1 VSGLTYDAGALVA
14 AEGGDRRM
22 WAIHRR
28 ALERLHIPT
37 IPAGVLAQGW
47 RGGPQHV
54 LARLLGGCAVE
65 PLDEP
70 TARAS
75 GQLLGRAKSADAI
88 DASVVVGAMRRGDA
102 IVTSDPGDIDALAGA
117 VGHRLNIIGIRHD

>member
-1 VSGLTYDAGALVA
+1 MSGLTYDAGALVA
-14 AEGGDRRM
+14 AEDGDRRM

-28 ALERLHIPT
+28 ALERLHTPT
-37 IPAGVLAQGW
+37 VPAGALAQAW
-47 RGGPQHV
+47 RGGPQPL
-54 LARLLGGCAVE
+54 LARLLDGCGVE

-88 DASVVVGAMRRGDA
+88 DASLVVGVLRRGDA
-102 IVTSDPGDIDALAGA
+102 IVTSDQGDIEALADA
-117 VGHRLNIIGIRHD
+117 VGRRVNIIAI